1 MFISSTTSETSISST
16 ATSEASISSSVT
28 LQCPLLNLY
37 QQHNLRSLHFLNCNL
52 RSLHFIICNLI
63 NVHCQTFTSSTTSK
77 ASISPATVIP
87 TSSSSQ
93 VPHQTHL
100 SSIIIKYQE
109 ESDPSVITKY
119 HYQVSLPSIKKNQ
132 THLSSIVIKY
142 QKESDPSVIIKYHY
156 QVSQRLRLIYPVS
169 LSSITKNQIQVLLSS
184 IKRIRRRI

>member
-37 QQHNLRSLHFLNCNL
+37 QQHNLRSLHFSTASMPEFHQQQPPQKNPFFNCNL

-100 SSIIIKYQE
+100 SSIVIKYQE

-119 HYQVSLPSIKKNQ
+119 HYQVSLPSIK
-132 THLSSIVIKY
+132 
-142 QKESDPSVIIKYHY
+142 
-156 QVSQRLRLIYPVS
+156 
-169 LSSITKNQIQVLLSS
+169 
-184 IKRIRRRI
+184 RIRRRI